1 MGRYNRRA
9 ENTEGPRWR
18 FDESSNITQFGY
30 AIQFLLVVGLIVFMI
45 ILL

>member
-1 MGRYNRRA
+1 MGRYSRRAAA
-9 ENTEGPRWR
+9 ENTGWR
-18 FDESSNITQFGY
+18 FDESSDIRQFGY